1 MELTLLGQHCS
12 QVALLHYNDG
22 LSRQMMLAEA
32 VSQTLNCRFAFHD
45 AIDAILDSCDSSVM
59 KINVLQVLQSLD

>member
-32 VSQTLNCRFAFHD
+32 VSQTLNCRFAFIHD
-45 AIDAILDSCDSSVM
+45 AIR
-59 KINVLQVLQSLD
+59 SLM